1 MNLETFKKNA
11 KNDYV
16 MINIGGGTRLNLKGT
31 NLEETTAVMMLALID
46 PKKEYNYKTPEAF
59 EEGEALLFEGKDRE
73 NGKDVI
79 YLIMPLS
86 VANDPKVS
94 LVLEDFKSVN

>member
-11 KNDYV
+11 KYDYV

-31 NLEETTAVMMLALID
+31 NLEETAAVMMLALID
-46 PKKEYNYKTPEAF
+46 PKKEYKYKTPEAF

-73 NGKDVI
+73 TGKDVI

-94 LVLEDFKSVN
+94 LVLEDFKTVN